1 MKTLI
6 LVPKLTVLGGI
17 SLHYIGLKDYW
28 TENVEYFEGFRLIKK
43 NIIASVIICIFKYI
57 SFILK
62 ALTYRPDNLVL
73 NVSLKKGFFSEV
85 YYVRVAKL
93 FNINIF
99 KYIHGWDVNSEWM
112 LRHKKGR
119 FLLENSNKIIVL
131 SSLFKEK
138 LENNGY
144 ADKSIY
150 VTCTKVDDKLVAGFD
165 INTRKGEIKK
175 FLYLS
180 RIEKGKGLEMS
191 LDIFKLINREY
202 PDTTYTIAGDG
213 NHMEYIK
220 CYIKENNINN
230 VELVGKVSGKDVA
243 NLFSRSDFFFL
254 LSESEGMP
262 AALLEALA
270 FGLPVATTPVG
281 GIPEIFKDETMGILS
296 YERNSEYYYKRINEL
311 ISDKEKTKE
320 ISIYNYNF
328 AKEHFYASKVAR
340 QMEEI
345 FN

>member
-28 TENVEYFEGFRLIKK
+28 KEDVEYFEGFRLIKK
-43 NIIASVIICIFKYI
+43 NILASIIICILKYI
-57 SFILK
+57 SFVFRV
-62 ALTYRPDNLVL
+62 LTYRPDNLVL
-73 NVSLKKGFFSEV
+73 NVSLKKGFFSKGF
-85 YYVRVAKL
+85 YVRVAKL
-93 FNINIF
+93 FNINIIT
-99 KYIHGWDVNSEWM
+99 YIHGWDINSEWM
-112 LRHKKGR
+112 LRHKKGI
-119 FLLENSNKIIVL
+119 FLLGNSSKIIVL
-131 SSLFKEK
+131 SSLFKDK

-144 ADKSIY
+144 ANKDIY

-165 INTRKGEIKK
+165 INIRKGEIKK

-180 RIEKGKGLEMS
+180 RIEKGKGLEFS
-191 LDIFKLINREY
+191 LDIFKLINKEY

-230 VELVGKVSGKDVA
+230 VELVGKVRGKEVA
-243 NLFSRSDFFFL
+243 NLFSKSDFFFL

-296 YERNSEYYYKRINEL
+296 DERDAKYYYNRINEL
-311 ISDKEKTKE
+311 MSDKVKTKE